1 MIWRQLRTST
11 QTAEA
16 ELIRLALRND
26 QGAIRSIVQQ
36 HNRRLYRV
44 ARSILHN
51 DAEAEDALQNAYLR
65 AFSAL
70 AGFRGESSLSTWLT
84 RIVANEALQV
94 RRRQA
99 TNSTLGEDALPRGA
113 DIIPFPTAAQQ
124 SDDPERTMAQ
134 REICRL
140 VERAID
146 ELPLEFRTVLVA
158 RAIEGMSIEDAAES
172 LGIKPETVKTRL
184 HRARLLLKD
193 AIAEHTGPLLND
205 VFPFEGERCER
216 MTVAVLRKLG
226 C

>member
-1 MIWRQLRTST
+1 MIWRQARTST
-11 QTAEA
+11 QMAEA
-16 ELIRLALRND
+16 ELIRLAQCND
-26 QGAIRSIVQQ
+26 QAAIRSIVQQ

-44 ARSILHN
+44 ARSILRN
-51 DAEAEDALQNAYLR
+51 DTEAEDALQNAYLR

-70 AGFRGESSLSTWLT
+70 AAFRGESSLATWLT

-99 TNSTLGEDALPRGA
+99 RSSAAGEDPLPHGA
-113 DIIPFPTAAQQ
+113 DIIPFPTAERP

-158 RAIEGMSIEDAAES
+158 RVIEGMSIDETAES

-193 AIAEHTGPLLND
+193 AIAEHTGPLLSD
-205 VFPFEGERCER
+205 VFPFDGERCER
-216 MTVAVLRKLG
+216 VTAAVLAKLG
-226 C
+226 G

>member
-1 MIWRQLRTST
+1 MIWRQTRTST

-26 QGAIRSIVQQ
+26 PAAIRSIVQQ

-51 DAEAEDALQNAYLR
+51 DTEAEDALQNAYLR

-146 ELPLEFRTVLVA
+146 GLPLEFRTVLVA
-158 RAIEGMSIEDAAES
+158 RAIEGMSVEDAAES

-216 MTVAVLRKLG
+216 MTAAVLRKLG
-226 C
+226 S

>member
-1 MIWRQLRTST
+1 MIWRQTRTST

-26 QGAIRSIVQQ
+26 PAAIRSIVQQ

-51 DAEAEDALQNAYLR
+51 DTEAEDALQNAYLR

-158 RAIEGMSIEDAAES
+158 RAIEGMSVEDAAES

-216 MTVAVLRKLG
+216 MTAAVLRKLG
-226 C
+226 S

>member
-1 MIWRQLRTST
+1 MIWRQIKTST

-26 QGAIRSIVQQ
+26 QAAIRSIVQQ

-51 DAEAEDALQNAYLR
+51 DTEAEDALQNAYLR

-99 TNSTLGEDALPRGA
+99 TNRTLGEDALPRGA

-146 ELPLEFRTVLVA
+146 GLPLEFRTVLVA
-158 RAIEGMSIEDAAES
+158 RVIEGMSVEDAAES

-216 MTVAVLRKLG
+216 MTAAVLRKLG
-226 C
+226 S

>member
-1 MIWRQLRTST
+1 MIWRQIRTST

-16 ELIRLALRND
+16 ELIRLALLND
-26 QGAIRSIVQQ
+26 QGAIRTIVQQ

-99 TNSTLGEDALPRGA
+99 TNSTLGEEALPRGA

-124 SDDPERTMAQ
+124 SEDPERTMAQ

-158 RAIEGMSIEDAAES
+158 RAIEGMSVEDAAES

-193 AIAEHTGPLLND
+193 AIAEHAGPLLND

-216 MTVAVLRKLG
+216 MTAAVLHKLG